1 MLKYPFI
8 PTSYQNRKSVSTVD
22 DSAKEYIADKY
33 FASGYNQAD
42 AQIHSGIVP
51 VQSTQ
56 LAKPLQPVIH
66 SARLNNVYN
75 YLMSRRTAQHNS
87 NQKTNLT
94 INATPT
100 LTVQESG
107 SLHPS
112 IILLILIFS
121 CMVAG
126 ALVGS
131 QLLQICCPGMIQDL
145 SSSLNRDNIRDVNR
159 YDDVGFST

>member
-22 DSAKEYIADKY
+22 DSAKEYLADKY
-33 FASGYNQAD
+33 FASGYNQTD
-42 AQIHSGIVP
+42 AQIHSGVVP
-51 VQSTQ
+51 VQSV
-56 LAKPLQPVIH
+56 KPHQPVIH

-75 YLMSRRTAQHNS
+75 YLMTRRSTRQNS

-94 INATPT
+94 INKTPT

-112 IILLILIFS
+112 IIVIILIFS

-131 QLLQICCPGMIQDL
+131 QLLQICCPDLIKDL
-145 SSSLNRDNIRDVNR
+145 SSSLNRDNILDVNR
-159 YDDVGFST
+159 NEDI